1 MILFAMKISQFLL
14 EISRKYQWKRKN
26 YQRKARKRKEEF
38 AERILI
44 VSVFQITLP
53 GTDEAAQDKCI
64 VTKFT
69 LPACYQRNKKKER
82 ETNPSKQIHTHSP
95 ITLFLGVLVLYL

>member
-1 MILFAMKISQFLL
+1 M
-14 EISRKYQWKRKN
+14 
-26 YQRKARKRKEEF
+26 
-38 AERILI
+38 

-95 ITLFLGVLVLYL
+95 ITHYFISKRIRIIPLNENTPYLLPYCCIECLT